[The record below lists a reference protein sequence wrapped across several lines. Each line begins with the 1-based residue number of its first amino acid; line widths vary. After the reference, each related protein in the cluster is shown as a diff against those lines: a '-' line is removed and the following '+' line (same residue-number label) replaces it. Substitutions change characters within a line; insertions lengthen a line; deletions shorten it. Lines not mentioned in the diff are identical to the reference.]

1 MLAAVPLIRTV
12 QMQRPVHTP
21 EGGAGGGQC
30 LGPARRSQA
39 GSCCLHTLGTAEA
52 MLGACSVLF
61 FKDTNVSRR
70 IIGLPVQEVT

>member
-1 MLAAVPLIRTV
+1 MLAAVPLIRAV
-12 QMQRPVHTP
+12 QMHRPMHTP
-21 EGGAGGGQC
+21 EVGGGQC

-70 IIGLPVQEVT
+70 IIGLPVQELT